1 VLQRSRRFAG
11 LIGQLA
17 RTVNR
22 GDGAGALAL
31 LRSPDTGSGG
41 GGGELALLAPTD
53 PAAIARLAVQGRPQ
67 AGTAVDAAGYAA
79 CLHALAQRPA
89 EAAAFE
95 PWARGLLTAF
105 DRCRVL
111 CALRSGPYG
120 VAGLNAAIEAALVQQ
135 GVLKKTGEWYE
146 GRPVM
151 VTRNEPALSIF
162 NGDIGLV
169 LAPPG
174 SAKDA
179 PLRAWF
185 LDGDTLRSVATSRLA
200 DVETAFAM
208 TVHKS
213 QGSEFAHVLLV
224 LPPEDSPVLTR
235 ELVYTGITRARSAFT
250 LVAPEPARLVA
261 AAGRLTRRLSG
272 LAEALRGG

>member
-1 VLQRSRRFAG
+1 
-11 LIGQLA
+11 
-17 RTVNR
+17 
-22 GDGAGALAL
+22 
-31 LRSPDTGSGG
+31 
-41 GGGELALLAPTD
+41 
-53 PAAIARLAVQGRPQ
+53 IARLAVQGRPA
-67 AGTAVDAAGYAA
+67 AGAGAGVEAAGYAA
-79 CLHALAQRPA
+79 CLQALAQRPA
-89 EAAAFE
+89 EPAAFE
-95 PWARGLLTAF
+95 PWARGLLAAF

-111 CALRSGPYG
+111 CALRSGPWG
-120 VAGLNAAIEAALVQQ
+120 VAGLNAAIEAALQQQ
-135 GVLKKTGEWYE
+135 GVLKKGGEWYE

-151 VTRNEPALSIF
+151 VTRNEAALGIF

-169 LAPPG
+169 LAAPG
-174 SAKDA
+174 AAKDT

-224 LPPEDSPVLTR
+224 LPPEDTPVLTR

-250 LVAPEPARLVA
+250 LVAPEPARLVTA
-261 AAGRLTRRLSG
+261 AARLTRRLSG
-272 LAEALRGG
+272 LAEAVRGG

>member
-1 VLQRSRRFAG
+1 V
-11 LIGQLA
+11 
-17 RTVNR
+17 
-22 GDGAGALAL
+22 
-31 LRSPDTGSGG
+31 
-41 GGGELALLAPTD
+41 
-53 PAAIARLAVQGRPQ
+53 PAADTAVIARLAVQGRPA
-67 AGTAVDAAGYAA
+67 AGAGVEAAGYAA
-79 CLHALAQRPA
+79 CLQALAQRPA

-95 PWARGLLTAF
+95 PWARALLAAF

-120 VAGLNAAIEAALVQQ
+120 VAGLNAAIEAALQQQ
-135 GVLKKTGEWYE
+135 GVLKRGGEWYE

-151 VTRNEPALSIF
+151 VTRNEAALGIF

-169 LAPPG
+169 LAAPG
-174 SAKDA
+174 ADKDA

-224 LPPEDSPVLTR
+224 LPPEDTPVLTR

-250 LVAPEPARLVA
+250 LVAPEPARLVTA
-261 AAGRLTRRLSG
+261 AARLTRRLSG
-272 LAEALRGG
+272 LAEAVRGG